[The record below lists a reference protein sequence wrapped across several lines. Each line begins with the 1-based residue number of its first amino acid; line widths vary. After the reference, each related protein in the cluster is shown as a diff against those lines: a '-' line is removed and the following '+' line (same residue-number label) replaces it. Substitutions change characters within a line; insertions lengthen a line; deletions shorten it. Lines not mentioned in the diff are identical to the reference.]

1 MFLTLFEKSY
11 DTPIKKGVKSQLLTL
26 VCAECGEGI
35 EYARNIPILSGS
47 GNLSHYFFKT
57 WNLAGNSVLPHVETL
72 AAPSPIS
79 CHFSVENPIYVLVV
93 SFLDVLIL
101 LHELSS
107 GGGLLCF
114 KTTVKTRLL

>member
-1 MFLTLFEKSY
+1 MIPLL
-11 DTPIKKGVKSQLLTL
+11 KKGVKSQFLTL

-35 EYARNIPILSGS
+35 EHARNIPILSGS
-47 GNLSHYFFKT
+47 RNLSHYFFKT
-57 WNLAGNSVLPHVETL
+57 WNPVGNSVLPHVETL

-79 CHFSVENPIYVLVV
+79 CYFSVKNPIYVLVV
-93 SFLDVLIL
+93 CFLDVLIL

-114 KTTVKTRLL
+114 KTTVKRRVL